1 MRSLTIAD
9 RKIADDEPAY
19 VIADLSHNHLGSAEM
34 AREMIRLAAGTG
46 CSAVKLQRRG
56 PSTYIGLRAIG
67 EVAYADMREARELS
81 HDDYYHL
88 RDYARQCGVHFLVTV
103 FDLESAEEMAD
114 VGLDAVKLASGD
126 LTNGPLLRHVAGM
139 GLPIIISS
147 GAADIEDVKGTVHL
161 LTSLGAEFGL
171 LHCTSEYPVAAD
183 HVNLR
188 VIEDYRERFPET
200 VIGFSSHVRRQW
212 GPSLEAAAYTLGA
225 RIIEK
230 HLTLTP
236 DIGTGEH
243 GFGLTIADLHDLVRT
258 MGLMRQAVGCGRK
271 SVCNEEWLGG
281 RRLGK
286 HLVWSGSHSAS
297 EAVRSQD
304 IAIIGGGV
312 GIGPSR
318 LHELVGATLAR
329 TVADGE
335 PVRFDDVFG
344 GLE

>member
-1 MRSLTIAD
+1 MRELRIGD
-9 RKIADDEPAY
+9 RRIADDEPCY
-19 VIADLSHNHLGSAEM
+19 TICDISHNHLGSVGM
-34 AREMIRLAAGTG
+34 AAEMIRLAAGAG
-46 CSAVKLQRRG
+46 ADAVKFQKRG
-56 PSTYIGLRAIG
+56 ASTYQGLRAIG
-67 EVAYADMREARELS
+67 EVEYATTRESRELS
-81 HDDYYHL
+81 VIAYQTL
-88 RDYARQCGVHFLVTV
+88 RAVATTCGVHFLVTV
-103 FDLESAEEMAD
+103 FDIESAEEMLD

-126 LTNGPLLRHVAGM
+126 LTNGPLLRHVARM

-147 GAADIEDVKGTVHL
+147 GAADIEDVKCAVYL
-161 LTSLGAEFGL
+161 LTSMGAEFGL

-212 GPSLEAAAYTLGA
+212 GPALEAAAYTLGA

-243 GFGLTIADLHDLVRT
+243 GFGLTITDLHDLVRT

-271 SVCNEEWLGG
+271 VICAEEWLGG

-286 HLVWSGSHSAS
+286 HLVWAGCHSAS
-297 EAVRSQD
+297 EAVCSHD
-304 IAIIGGGV
+304 IAVIGGGV
-312 GIGPSR
+312 GIGPNR

-335 PVRFDDVFG
+335 PVRPDDVFG

>member
-1 MRSLTIAD
+1 MRELSIRGRRIT
-9 RKIADDEPAY
+9 DDQPAY
-19 VIADLSHNHLGSAEM
+19 IVVDCSHNHLGSVGLAT
-34 AREMIRLAAGTG
+34 EMIRLAAEAGAD
-46 CSAVKLQRRG
+46 AVKFQKRG
-56 PSTYIGLRAIG
+56 SSTYRGLRAIG
-67 EVAYADMREARELS
+67 EVEYATTRESRELS
-81 HDDYYHL
+81 VIAYQTL
-88 RDYARQCGVHFLVTV
+88 RAVATTCGVHFVVTV
-103 FDLESAEEMAD
+103 FDVESAEEMVD

-126 LTNGPLLRHVAGM
+126 LTNGPLLRHVARM

-147 GAADIEDVKGTVHL
+147 GAADIEDVKCAVYL
-161 LTSLGAEFGL
+161 LTSLGAEFAL

-188 VIEDYRERFPET
+188 VIEDYRERFLGT

-258 MGLMRQAVGCGRK
+258 MGLMRQAAGCGRK
-271 SVCNEEWLGG
+271 SVCSEEWLGG

-286 HLVWSGSHSAS
+286 HLVWAGSHVAS
-297 EAVRSQD
+297 GTVRSQD
-304 IAIIGGGV
+304 IAVIGGGV
-312 GIGPSR
+312 GIGPNR
-318 LHELVGATLAR
+318 LHEVVGATLAR